1 MGGEKSDHL
10 KEQSENEKLYYVT
23 RKTLI
28 LIPAKGGY
36 NFFLQSLM
44 KRSIRNEGKKVN
56 VNLLMSDFL
65 LSQRQR
71 KNVLKVLSENKL

>member
-28 LIPAKGGY
+28 LIPAKGGLQ
-36 NFFLQSLM
+36 FLPSESHEEINK
-44 KRSIRNEGKKVN
+44 KRRKESKCQPFEVRLPSVSKTEKKCFKSSI
-56 VNLLMSDFL
+56 
-65 LSQRQR
+65 
-71 KNVLKVLSENKL
+71 

>member
-1 MGGEKSDHL
+1 MGGEKIDHL

-28 LIPAKGGY
+28 LIPAKGDY

-56 VNLLMSDFL
+56 VNL
-65 LSQRQR
+65 
-71 KNVLKVLSENKL
+71 